1 MESVENQSVNM
12 LYPVFFK
19 LDKLKMLIVGAGEV
33 GYEKLSFIMKSS
45 SNANIT
51 IVATWVGEEV
61 QQLANQHP
69 TQIQIKIKPVEIFDI
84 AGHDLV
90 VAATNF
96 KKVNLE
102 VHRYAKALDK
112 LINVADTPDLCDF
125 YLGSI
130 VTRGDLKVAISTN
143 GKSPTFAKRFR
154 QVLEEILPDNTNDL
168 LQNLFYI
175 RNRLKLNFEQK
186 VKKLND
192 LTQTLVEKEYEDYE
206 I

>member
-1 MESVENQSVNM
+1 MESINQTSTNL

-45 SNANIT
+45 PNANVT
-51 IVATWVGEEV
+51 IVATWVSEEV
-61 QQLANQHP
+61 QALVNEFSD
-69 TQIQIKIKPVEIFDI
+69 QIQVKIKPVEIFDI
-84 AGHDLV
+84 AGQDLV

-96 KKVNLE
+96 KAVNLE

-154 QVLEEILPDNTNDL
+154 QVLEEILPHNTNNL
-168 LQNLFYI
+168 LQNLFHI
-175 RNRLKLNFEQK
+175 RNQLKLNFEQK
-186 VKKLND
+186 VEKLNE
-192 LTQTLVEKEYEDYE
+192 LTQTLVEKEYDDYE

>member
-1 MESVENQSVNM
+1 MESVDQSINM

-45 SNANIT
+45 PNANIT

-61 QQLANQHP
+61 QTLANQHP
-69 TQIQIKIKPVEIFDI
+69 TQIKINIKPVEIFDV
-84 AGHDLV
+84 AGHDLI

-96 KKVNLE
+96 KEVNLE

-154 QVLEEILPDNTNDL
+154 QVLEEILPNDTNDL

>member
-1 MESVENQSVNM
+1 METVNNAPSQNL

-45 SNANIT
+45 PNANIK
-51 IVATWVGEEV
+51 IVATWVSDEV
-61 QQLANQHP
+61 QQLVEKFP
-69 TQIQIKIKPVEIFDI
+69 KQIEVELKPFEIFDI
-84 AGHDLV
+84 VGNDLIV
-90 VAATNF
+90 SATNF
-96 KKVNLE
+96 KEINLE
-102 VHRYAKALDK
+102 VHRYAKAMGK

-154 QVLEEILPDNTNDL
+154 QVLEDILPNDTNDL
-168 LQNLFYI
+168 LQNLFNI
-175 RNRLKLNFEQK
+175 RNQLKLNFEQK
-186 VKKLND
+186 VEKLNE
-192 LTQTLVEKEYEDYE
+192 LTKTLVEK
-206 I
+206 